1 MSQTARDR
9 RERMPVPMREPGRNI
24 RANNDPRLGGGA
36 GRPGPGGGG
45 GGLAGSAAG
54 YGGGRPIAGGR
65 FTGGRVGPPVMTAPA
80 PVYRDRG
87 GGPPQEDVS
96 SYPGQ
101 DTAPFEGGGPP
112 PWSNAGGNGNG
123 QGRAPEPGPSS
134 FPNFGQG
141 KGGGGGG
148 GRGGLGRN
156 FAPAPVFRGMGGTQG
171 RFGGAIP
178 MRLPLGRGG
187 ARGRRRAGR
196 GIPMRKT

>member
-1 MSQTARDR
+1 
-9 RERMPVPMREPGRNI
+9 MPVPMREPGRNI

-36 GRPGPGGGG
+36 GRPGPGGGGGG

-80 PVYRDRG
+80 PVYREPR

-123 QGRAPEPGPSS
+123 QGRARDPEAGPSS

-141 KGGGGGG
+141 RGFGGGGGG
-148 GRGGLGRN
+148 GGRN
-156 FAPAPVFRGMGGTQG
+156 FAPAPVFRGLGGTQG